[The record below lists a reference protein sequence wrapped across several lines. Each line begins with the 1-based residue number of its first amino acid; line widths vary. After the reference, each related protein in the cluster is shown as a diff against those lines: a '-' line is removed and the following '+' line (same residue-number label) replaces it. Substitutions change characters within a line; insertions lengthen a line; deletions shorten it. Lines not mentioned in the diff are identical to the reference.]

1 VVFIAAGVRMDLQK
15 TFLKILCAIKKPCT
29 FAPASEERQCGDGGL
44 RGDLDLELKKK
55 DIKKF
60 GFGDWLFVSL
70 QPQMREIS

>member
-1 VVFIAAGVRMDLQK
+1 MDLQK

-55 DIKKF
+55 I
-60 GFGDWLFVSL
+60 
-70 QPQMREIS
+70 